1 MTARLRLDPSVY
13 LVTDTQQCGGP
24 AGVVATVDAAVKGG
38 VTAVQLRDPGA
49 TTRELVDLG
58 RALVA
63 LLRPRGVP
71 LVVDDRVDVA
81 LAVGA
86 DGVHVGQS
94 DLDPVSARRLLGP
107 ERHLGLSV
115 STPEEAR
122 ATADLP
128 PGTVDLLGVGPVRP
142 TLSKTDAR
150 PAIGFARLAVVAAAT
165 HLPCVAIGGLRAAD
179 VPALHDAGAAGSAVV
194 SAVCGRPD
202 PASAAR
208 EIARAWDIV
217 RAGDRSDARAG
228 DRTGAHAGGRPGAHA
243 GGTHAGDRPGNH
255 VDGRPRARSRDRSSA
270 AEGPAS

>member
-1 MTARLRLDPSVY
+1 MSARIRLDPSVY

-24 AGVVATVDAAVKGG
+24 AGVVATVGAAVDGG

-63 LLRPRGVP
+63 LLRPLGVP

-81 LAVGA
+81 LAVDA
-86 DGVHVGQS
+86 DGAHVGQR

-115 STPEEAR
+115 STPDEAR
-122 ATADLP
+122 AVAELP

-142 TLSKTDAR
+142 TMTKTDAR
-150 PAIGFARLAVVAAAT
+150 PAIGFARLSVVTAAAS
-165 HLPCVAIGGLRAAD
+165 LPCVAIGGLRADD
-179 VPALHDAGAAGSAVV
+179 VAALHGAGAAGSAVV

-202 PASAAR
+202 PAGAAR
-208 EIARAWDIV
+208 EIALAW
-217 RAGDRSDARAG
+217 ATARAE
-228 DRTGAHAGGRPGAHA
+228 GRSG
-243 GGTHAGDRPGNH
+243 
-255 VDGRPRARSRDRSSA
+255 ARSRATTGR
-270 AEGPAS
+270 AS